1 MWLTFGFAVLI
12 AVLVLYVPGYLVG
25 RGLRLD
31 RFASVAVAPA
41 FSVFAL
47 VALGVVFFAVGI
59 TCSAWVLLLACVVLC
74 LLVFAVCGSVRRAK
88 GGTAC
93 SNPSALGD
101 VRFQVALYV
110 GVAVFVAVLVFLHAM
125 GDPASFSRNDDT
137 TVHLSVVRG
146 FLDSGTYSTLNVTKY
161 LDLGEA
167 GGYYPAA
174 WHVVTAVVASFV
186 GNEVALATN
195 AMILVTCTVVLPL
208 GVLCLMRALFPDN
221 KLVVCGGSLFSAA
234 FCGFPWG
241 FVVYGQL
248 LSNLFSF
255 AMIPAALGV
264 LICGLAGKG
273 CLSKCAWIAAYAC
286 SLVAVALAQPNGAF
300 TLGVWS
306 VLFAVSYLWD
316 RESSASRWG
325 KATAVV
331 LLLVA
336 CAAWVVLFLAPPL
349 QSVVTY
355 SWKSTLSIPKA
366 VVSGLLFMFTSRAC
380 VLRYR
385 RFHRRLRQA
394 VADGLLVHRLLPHR
408 RHDGAVR
415 HPACRAG
422 LRLAGGAWLAA
433 GWARASCVRERS
445 PSFGDCRGCCGC
457 RPDGVPVR
465 SRAFHVRQHRCSAR
479 AYEDSQ
485 RGERPLFV
493 EQGAYVRRGRVRE
506 ERHVDCGPR
515 LRDQPSSRWQLL
527 GLWRGGR
534 EHVL

>member
-1 MWLTFGFAVLI
+1 MWLTFGF

-47 VALGVVFFAVGI
+47 VALGVVLFAVGI

-101 VRFQVALYV
+101 VRLQVALYV
-110 GVAVFVAVLVFLHAM
+110 GVAVFVAALVFLHAM

-174 WHVVTAVVASFV
+174 WHVVAAVVASFV

-234 FCGFPWG
+234 F
-241 FVVYGQL
+241 
-248 LSNLFSF
+248 
-255 AMIPAALGV
+255 
-264 LICGLAGKG
+264 AG
-273 CLSKCAWIAAYAC
+273 SR
-286 SLVAVALAQPNGAF
+286 GA
-300 TLGVWS
+300 
-306 VLFAVSYLWD
+306 
-316 RESSASRWG
+316 
-325 KATAVV
+325 
-331 LLLVA
+331 
-336 CAAWVVLFLAPPL
+336 
-349 QSVVTY
+349 
-355 SWKSTLSIPKA
+355 SWCT
-366 VVSGLLFMFTSRAC
+366 
-380 VLRYR
+380 
-385 RFHRRLRQA
+385 
-394 VADGLLVHRLLPHR
+394 
-408 RHDGAVR
+408 
-415 HPACRAG
+415 
-422 LRLAGGAWLAA
+422 
-433 GWARASCVRERS
+433 ASCFRTC
-445 PSFGDCRGCCGC
+445 F
-457 RPDGVPVR
+457 R
-465 SRAFHVRQHRCSAR
+465 SR
-479 AYEDSQ
+479 
-485 RGERPLFV
+485 
-493 EQGAYVRRGRVRE
+493 
-506 ERHVDCGPR
+506 
-515 LRDQPSSRWQLL
+515 
-527 GLWRGGR
+527 
-534 EHVL
+534 